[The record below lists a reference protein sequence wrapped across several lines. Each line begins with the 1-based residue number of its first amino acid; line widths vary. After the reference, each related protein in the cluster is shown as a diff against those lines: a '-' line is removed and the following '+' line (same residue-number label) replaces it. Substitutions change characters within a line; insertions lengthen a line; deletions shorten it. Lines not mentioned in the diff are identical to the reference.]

1 MKVNKE
7 KIKAG
12 VWGAI
17 CGAII
22 VMIIGFGWGGW
33 VLGSTSQRTAD
44 TMVEDALVARL
55 SPMCLEQFNK
65 DAQKETKL
73 KELTALN
80 RWEREK
86 YVEEQGWATMP
97 FEKEPDKMVSELC
110 VEQILNGG

>member
-7 KIKAG
+7 KIKSA

-33 VLGSTSQRTAD
+33 VLGSTSQRTAE

-65 DAQKETKL
+65 DVQKETKL

-86 YVEEQGWATMP
+86 YVIEQGWATMP
-97 FEKEPDKMVSELC
+97 FEKEADSKVAEVC

>member
-1 MKVNKE
+1 MKINKE
-7 KIKAG
+7 KIKTSFWSAII
-12 VWGAI
+12 GAI
-17 CGAII
+17 M
-22 VMIIGFGWGGW
+22 VMIVGFGWGGW

-65 DAQKETKL
+65 DAQKE
-73 KELTALN
+73 
-80 RWEREK
+80 REREK

-97 FEKEPDKMVSELC
+97 FEKEPDRMVSELC

>member
-1 MKVNKE
+1 MKINKE
-7 KIKAG
+7 KIKTS
-12 VWGAI
+12 VWSAI
-17 CGAII
+17 M

-33 VLGSTSQRTAD
+33 VLGSTSQRTSD

-80 RWEREK
+80 RC
-86 YVEEQGWATMP
+86 A
-97 FEKEPDKMVSELC
+97 D
-110 VEQILNGG
+110 QIVFTGKKAADLAIPSDHCSL

>member
-1 MKVNKE
+1 MTMNKE
-7 KIKAG
+7 KIKTS
-12 VWGAI
+12 VWSAMI
-17 CGAII
+17 GAII
-22 VMIIGFGWGGW
+22 AMIIGFGWGGW
-33 VLGSTSQRTAD
+33 VLGSTSQQKAD
-44 TMVEDALVARL
+44 SMVEDALVARL

-65 DAQKETKL
+65 DAQKEMKL

-97 FEKEPDKMVSELC
+97 FEKEPDTMVSELC